1 MKLDLAKH
9 TIITFS
15 KNGIFLLYQMIT
27 RKGVLIEKDFFNHDI
42 NNPDPNK
49 SYNFQ
54 DISTFSL
61 SNSLVDNPSG
71 ILNTKNI
78 TLRKKNILQII
89 EICKKHFIL
98 SDGDSYT
105 KLMGPKD
112 SFFDKKHLG
121 NFHQQIGEYVYR
133 NSNQD
138 SEGWWIFQKF
148 EKNLSNTRNNP
159 YRWVQEDF
167 IKSFFTKKL
176 LSQKSVLDFGCGI
189 GYYSHFFA
197 TKDANVVGV
206 DPSESYIKMAKNLYS
221 KNKNLLFAKNE
232 FRNLDDFKKIKGS
245 FDYIFLSDVLL
256 YFFVP
261 YKENNISPSELL
273 KALALKLNTGGKIY
287 IMDPHGVFHLQPW
300 FNSDAPY
307 MLMTEYAN
315 RKFRVT
321 PNLEELS
328 IAIEKS
334 GLKISKI
341 RELKGKENGDKF
353 YNEFPF
359 WWFFELTK

>member
-1 MKLDLAKH
+1 MSDKTISIFGSKILLEIINEIKL
-9 TIITFS
+9 FS
-15 KNGIFLLYQMIT
+15 KFKIRYYEDLTLCINDAETKKFLVIFFISEKY
-27 RKGVLIEKDFFNHDI
+27 KDFLNEDKKYNF
-42 NNPDPNK
+42 PLLLVNK
-49 SYNFQ
+49 SKFDNN
-54 DISTFSL
+54 
-61 SNSLVDNPSG
+61 NSPNGLKEY
-71 ILNTKNI
+71 LNMPFTI
-78 TLRKKNILQII
+78 FDLEKKIA
-89 EICKKHFIL
+89 
-98 SDGDSYT
+98 S
-105 KLMGPKD
+105 
-112 SFFDKKHLG
+112 
-121 NFHQQIGEYVYR
+121 
-133 NSNQD
+133 
-138 SEGWWIFQKF
+138 
-148 EKNLSNTRNNP
+148 
-159 YRWVQEDF
+159 
-167 IKSFFTKKL
+167 
-176 LSQKSVLDFGCGI
+176 
-189 GYYSHFFA
+189 
-197 TKDANVVGV
+197 
-206 DPSESYIKMAKNLYS
+206 
-221 KNKNLLFAKNE
+221 LFAKNE